1 MILAWTRLQQG
12 ARAFVPREQGALLA
26 QRVLHAEAIIASY
39 DLSVMGWSTSS
50 DAVEQLI
57 AQDSHYFQIVNSI
70 FGGIFSYLCGFHF

>member
-39 DLSVMGWSTSS
+39 DLSVILTRALVGHLCLAYMSCVPFCIR
-50 DAVEQLI
+50 D
-57 AQDSHYFQIVNSI
+57 NSGVCI
-70 FGGIFSYLCGFHF
+70 NVSQ